1 MKNRAAK
8 NRWKNRP
15 NRWLTGEPGEPAR
28 FLSTPVLS
36 QPPENGV
43 TATLIGA
50 ADGGGGR
57 LVCVEA
63 GVAGRGSPSLVVF
76 SASRVAH
83 RRLVCVEAGVA
94 GRGSPSLVVF
104 SASRVAHRCSSIT
117 GRLLC
122 FVLAYRRWSSSLLRG

>member
-8 NRWKNRP
+8 DQWKNRP

-28 FLSTPVLS
+28 FLSTP
-36 QPPENGV
+36 

-83 RRLVCVEAGVA
+83 RR
-94 GRGSPSLVVF
+94 
-104 SASRVAHRCSSIT
+104 SSIT